1 MWTFPCHLV
10 FSPSHFLL
18 FFLVLVSSQ
27 PPSKVPQIS
36 LIPSYHPPLS
46 QKIPDSC
53 SSSLFSRTPHHQKS
67 TKLPANQTH
76 SDQSEIVNVTTKVTE
91 EMMTNLIGTSDG
103 RPSNKCPDH
112 YDELYCYNGG
122 TCVRFAVEQDALY
135 SCECLDGFIGER
147 CETKYPTS
155 IKNSEYFYCFFL
167 FYSKITPFLPIA
179 SNLLRFSNGWD
190 LN

>member
-1 MWTFPCHLV
+1 
-10 FSPSHFLL
+10 
-18 FFLVLVSSQ
+18 
-27 PPSKVPQIS
+27 
-36 LIPSYHPPLS
+36 
-46 QKIPDSC
+46 
-53 SSSLFSRTPHHQKS
+53 
-67 TKLPANQTH
+67 
-76 SDQSEIVNVTTKVTE
+76 
-91 EMMTNLIGTSDG
+91 MTNLIGTSDG

-190 LN
+190 LNWKSAIFGIILGVSVAILFWGRWVFCVVGNFTMLVSSFGFVQFSLEVTVIKISLG